1 MKETKYYCDLCGL
14 EITERSPGVGF
25 NNIMDVTE
33 TLELNENHAHKEC
46 VFQLQKSIEALEE
59 IPF

>member
-1 MKETKYYCDLCGL
+1 MKEIKYYCDLCGL
-14 EITERSPGVGF
+14 EITKQSPGVGF

-59 IPF
+59 LPF